1 MTGINY
7 RALNKDQAHQIRE
20 LTGVSGCFAKA
31 TTDRQNR
38 AQYTTYAN
46 ADTSLTGEKASE
58 LSRCIMEGNV
68 ESRVGEDAKN
78 NYYLLIDKTHLLTQK
93 IINNYDSINRG
104 DKGIFLQ
111 ELADLSQQIKALE
124 NDLNMSGDSWSTQ
137 YSDAPE
143 EIKAALTLS
152 YRLMNIV
159 GNHYKHQFWSIFNDR
174 MDLNEIRLINSAME
188 VSVNIAMS
196 MVNRVENTSEIILFE
211 PINVLDNNRGNLQ
224 AAVDVL
230 NRGINEINSALSE
243 VQNTYGGLVAQA
255 QEQINA
261 SVVNQVEAI
270 QSSLR
275 GVTDAPEQLF
285 GDYIKPEF
293 LQSISDNIRKAFSTR
308 DVKYLEVAQESL
320 LELNTAVQII
330 KPVPEMEA
338 NTGNATIVDLQTLSK
353 ELIDTLQVELASVRL
368 MLMALMDP
376 SAVRNNPV
384 KTKDRISNILEGIAR
399 DFSPETIDLLP
410 ESVKEI
416 VQRSVNSAKE
426 NFTAVNEGLD
436 SIQGYLT
443 LKLSIESTLNCQFNS
458 SDETLNFVRVCNMAS
473 RILDRDISDDV
484 QSLANGSQIRDLNDA
499 LNNEV
504 SRYNAM
510 RSAAGRLAMVNFE
523 ATRGWQDIKNVL
535 VSSHSERGSALQILG
550 DSVFTKLCDSVGS
563 ILEPGLTLQSNVLE
577 AIRRA
582 ERDQNNPF
590 AANSKLAN
598 AWQRLS
604 LSVPPKQ
611 LDEQSSFDDVARA
624 IKFKSAVIGFVDV
637 LASEATEHAAQLMVE
652 VFRDEITITDFGY
665 YNPNEVTLA
674 QTETIVDEF
683 VNNVGP
689 SSRIG
694 KAYNTLIERTE
705 NSRQNNR
712 VNSAGRGGYV
722 PLDDNPSR
730 AGGSGYVAVDLLCQM
745 QSARING
752 PRILA
757 TALLSP
763 NAHASEPG
771 FLGIGSRS
779 AVDDNMATL
788 IRVLSQLAC
797 SNVSRWIND
806 SGNIQSQIRKDLWQH
821 ARWLNNSIA
830 TLVPSTG
837 YTVLPDNYTYGDHAN
852 DGFFKKGG
860 AILGAFLGTTGS
872 TGKAEAMF
880 MVQALSGL
888 NSDTKN
894 LWQTFEH
901 TAANNFGMLTASSRE
916 VVNALN
922 EIYTSSDDDLTEDR
936 LRRCQKIIVRNL
948 ITRSQTPVNA
958 SDSSVFFNPLITNH
972 ALKVPEGSPD
982 AAHKDEIYKFWK
994 AVNVSA
1000 ELPSLHREIISTRR
1014 AMMSHQGNDEFSAP
1028 EHLNQR
1034 LYVQGIVCRSRNLPP
1049 VNLGLLP
1056 ALITPTGSVYN
1067 NPQGQQLNV
1076 EGTDNNP
1083 QGQQLNVEDTDNNPQ
1098 GQQLN
1103 VEDTDNNPQG
1113 QQLNVEGT
1121 DNNPQGQQL
1130 NVEGTDN
1137 NPQGQQLNV
1146 EGTDNNPQNYYIV
1159 KNILD
1164 GTVTPS
1170 NVSVILNWRERIH
1183 SDHMALMG
1191 GGVVNILS
1199 DGPESHEIHGSGGYY
1214 TIGQVVAAKNSSA
1227 SRAPG
1232 TILSSAL
1239 TASELQL
1246 QQEIVANT
1254 NLLTGLIEEEKDKS
1268 RALKQLQK
1276 SWFKNDK
1283 DKQEIQE
1290 LENSLQELR
1299 MIIAGLE
1306 SDLNKQVN
1314 DVLIGGIVGKI
1325 PFNFADVIYLFAF
1338 DTDVNAWM
1346 MSRNVYPGSEL
1357 YSEENMMEAFREYL
1371 MSHVAL

>member
-1 MTGINY
+1 MTGMSY
-7 RALNKDQAHQIRE
+7 QALNKNLAHQIRE
-20 LTGVSGCFAKA
+20 LTGVSGCFANA
-31 TTDRQNR
+31 TTERQNR

-46 ADTSLTGEKASE
+46 AGTSLTEEEVSKLISD
-58 LSRCIMEGNV
+58 ITEGNV
-68 ESRVGEDAKN
+68 DSQVEDEAVKK
-78 NYYLLIDKTHLLTQK
+78 NYYLLIEKTHELAQK
-93 IINNYDSINRG
+93 IIIHYDSINRG
-104 DKGIFLQ
+104 DDNGIFLQ
-111 ELADLSQQIKALE
+111 ELASLSQQIEALE
-124 NDLNMSGDSWSTQ
+124 NVLSMSGDSWSTR
-137 YSDAPE
+137 YADAPKE
-143 EIKAALTLS
+143 MKAAFTLS

-174 MDLNEIRLINSAME
+174 MDLDEIKQIHNAME
-188 VSVNIAMS
+188 VSVTIARG
-196 MVNRVENTSEIILFE
+196 VVAQIENTPEIILVK
-211 PINVLDNNRGNLQ
+211 PINVLNNNKGDLR

-230 NRGINEINSALSE
+230 NRGINEINSALSR
-243 VQNTYGGLVAQA
+243 VHRMYGGLVAQA

-285 GDYIKPEF
+285 GDYIEPEF
-293 LQSISDNIRKAFSTR
+293 LQSISDNIRNAFSTR
-308 DVKYLEVAQESL
+308 NVQYLEVAQRSL

-368 MLMALMDP
+368 MLMALKDP
-376 SAVRNNPV
+376 SAVHDDPV
-384 KTKDRISNILEGIAR
+384 QTEKEISNILAGIDR
-399 DFSPETIDLLP
+399 DFSPEKIGLLP

-426 NFTAVNEGLD
+426 NFTAVNKGLEL
-436 SIQGYLT
+436 IQDY
-443 LKLSIESTLNCQFNS
+443 LKLKQSIEDTLNCQFS
-458 SDETLNFVRVCNMAS
+458 LPDETLNFVRVCNMAS
-473 RILDRDISDDV
+473 RILGRDISDGV
-484 QSLANGSQIRDLNDA
+484 QLRANSSQISALNEV

-510 RSAAGRLAMVNFE
+510 RRAAGQLAEVNFK
-523 ATRGWQDIKNVL
+523 ATKGWQDTKNVL
-535 VSSHSERGSALQILG
+535 VSSHSERGSALRILG
-550 DSVFTKLCDSVGS
+550 DSVFTKLCGSVGS
-563 ILEPGLTLQSNVLE
+563 ILKPGFTLKSNVLD
-577 AIRRA
+577 AISLA
-582 ERDQNNPF
+582 KRDQNNPF

-604 LSVPPKQ
+604 LSVPPER
-611 LDEQSSFDDVARA
+611 LDAQSSFDDVARA
-624 IKFKSAVIGFVDV
+624 IEFKSAVIGFVDV
-637 LASEATEHAAQLMVE
+637 LASEATKHAAQLMVE

-665 YNPNEVTLA
+665 YNPNEVALD

-683 VNNVGP
+683 VKNVGP

-712 VNSAGRGGYV
+712 VNSAGL
-722 PLDDNPSR
+722 PLVDNPSG

-763 NAHASEPG
+763 NAFASEPG
-771 FLGIGSRS
+771 FLGMGRRS
-779 AVDDNMATL
+779 VVNENMATL

-797 SNVSRWIND
+797 SDVSRWINA
-806 SGNIQSQIRKDLWQH
+806 SGNIHSKIREDLWLH

-837 YTVLPDNYTYGDHAN
+837 YTFLPDNYTYGDHAN
-852 DGFFKKGG
+852 DGVFKKGG
-860 AILGAFLGTTGS
+860 AILGAFLGMTGS

-894 LWQTFEH
+894 LWKTFKH

-916 VVNALN
+916 VINALN
-922 EIYTSSDDDLTEDR
+922 EIYTSSDNGLTENR
-936 LRRCQKIIVRNL
+936 LRRCQKIIVRDL
-948 ITRSQTPVNA
+948 ITRSQAPVNA

-982 AAHKDEIYKFWK
+982 AAHQDEIYKFWK
-994 AVNVSA
+994 DVNVSA
-1000 ELPSLHREIISTRR
+1000 ESLSLHCEIISTRR

-1028 EHLNQR
+1028 ERLNQR

-1056 ALITPTGSVYN
+1056 TLITPTGSVYN

-1076 EGTDNNP
+1076 EGTDNNL
-1083 QGQQLNVEDTDNNPQ
+1083 QGQQLNVEDTDNN
-1098 GQQLN
+1098 L
-1103 VEDTDNNPQG
+1103 
-1113 QQLNVEGT
+1113 
-1121 DNNPQGQQL
+1121 
-1130 NVEGTDN
+1130 
-1137 NPQGQQLNV
+1137 QGQQLNV

-1170 NVSVILNWRERIH
+1170 NVSVIRNWRERIH
-1183 SDHMALMG
+1183 SGHMALMG

-1214 TIGQVVAAKNSSA
+1214 TIGRVVAAENSS
-1227 SRAPG
+1227 APG

-1239 TASELQL
+1239 TESELQ
-1246 QQEIVANT
+1246 QQQAIAGNT
-1254 NLLTGLIEEEKDKS
+1254 DLLNDLIEEEKEQS
-1268 RALKQLQK
+1268 RALNQLQNAW
-1276 SWFKNDK
+1276 WFQK
-1283 DKQEIQE
+1283 DEQKIQE
-1290 LENSLQELR
+1290 LENSLQKLR
-1299 MIIAGLE
+1299 TIRAELE
-1306 SDLNKQVN
+1306 SNLKEQVN

-1346 MSRNVYPGSEL
+1346 MSRNVYPGSKL
-1357 YSEENMMEAFREYL
+1357 YSEENMMEAFRKYL

>member
-31 TTDRQNR
+31 TIDRQNR

-46 ADTSLTGEKASE
+46 ADTSLTGEKASK
-58 LSRCIMEGNV
+58 LSRCIMNGNV
-68 ESRVGEDAKN
+68 ESWVSEDAKN
-78 NYYLLIDKTHLLTQK
+78 DYYRLIDKTHLLTQK

-124 NDLNMSGDSWSTQ
+124 DDLNMSGDSWSTQ

-143 EIKAALTLS
+143 EMKAALTLS

-174 MDLNEIRLINSAME
+174 MDLNEIGLINSAME
-188 VSVNIAMS
+188 VSVNIAKS
-196 MVNRVENTSEIILFE
+196 MVERMANTPEIILPE
-211 PINVLDNNRGNLQ
+211 PIDVLNNNRGNLQ
-224 AAVDVL
+224 EAVDVL

-293 LQSISDNIRKAFSTR
+293 LQSISNNIREAFSTR
-308 DVKYLEVAQESL
+308 DVKYLEMAQESL
-320 LELNTAVQII
+320 LELNTVVQII

-376 SAVRNNPV
+376 SAVRNDPV
-384 KTKDRISNILEGIAR
+384 ETKERISNILEEIAR
-399 DFSPETIDLLP
+399 DFSPETIGLLP

-436 SIQGYLT
+436 LIQGYLT
-443 LKLSIESTLNCQFNS
+443 LKHSIESTLNYQFNS
-458 SDETLNFVRVCNMAS
+458 PDETLNFVHVCNMAS
-473 RILDRDISDDV
+473 RILERDISDDV
-484 QSLANGSQIRDLNDA
+484 QSLANGSQISVSDLNDA
-499 LNNEV
+499 LNNEA

-510 RSAAGRLAMVNFE
+510 RSAAGRLARVNFE
-523 ATRGWQDIKNVL
+523 ATSGWQDIKNVL
-535 VSSHSERGSALQILG
+535 VSSHSEPGSALQILG
-550 DSVFTKLCDSVGS
+550 DSVFTKLRNSVRS

-577 AIRRA
+577 AIRLA
-582 ERDQNNPF
+582 ERDRDNPF
-590 AANSKLAN
+590 AANPKLAN

-604 LSVPPKQ
+604 LSVPPEQ
-611 LDEQSSFDDVARA
+611 LDKQSSFDDVARA

-652 VFRDEITITDFGY
+652 VFRDDITITDFGY

-689 SSRIG
+689 RSRIG

-705 NSRQNNR
+705 NSRQHNR
-712 VNSAGRGGYV
+712 VNSAGRGGDV
-722 PLDDNPSR
+722 PLVDNPSR

-763 NAHASEPG
+763 NAHASAPG
-771 FLGIGSRS
+771 FLGIGNRS

-797 SNVSRWIND
+797 SNVSRWING
-806 SGNIQSQIRKDLWQH
+806 SGNIQSKIRKDLWQH

-860 AILGAFLGTTGS
+860 AILGALLGTTGS

-901 TAANNFGMLTASSRE
+901 TAANNFGMLTASSKE
-916 VVNALN
+916 VVDALN

-936 LRRCQKIIVRNL
+936 LRTCQKIIVRNL

-982 AAHKDEIYKFWK
+982 AAHQDEIYKFWK

-1014 AMMSHQGNDEFSAP
+1014 AMMSHQGNDEFSDP
-1028 EHLNQR
+1028 ERLNQR
-1034 LYVQGIVCRSRNLPP
+1034 LYVQGIVCQSRNLPP

-1056 ALITPTGSVYN
+1056 ALITPTGGVY
-1067 NPQGQQLNV
+1067 
-1076 EGTDNNP
+1076 
-1083 QGQQLNVEDTDNNPQ
+1083 
-1098 GQQLN
+1098 
-1103 VEDTDNNPQG
+1103 NNPQG

-1170 NVSVILNWRERIH
+1170 NVSVILNWRKRIH

-1199 DGPESHEIHGSGGYY
+1199 DGPKSHEIHGSGGYY
-1214 TIGQVVAAKNSSA
+1214 TIGQVVAAENSSA

-1239 TASELQL
+1239 TTSELQ
-1246 QQEIVANT
+1246 QQVEIAGHADQLN
-1254 NLLTGLIEEEKDKS
+1254 NLIKEKKDKS
-1268 RALKQLQK
+1268 RALEQLQK
-1276 SWFKNDK
+1276 SWFKNDE
-1283 DKQEIQE
+1283 DKRKIQE
-1290 LENSLQELR
+1290 LENRLQDLGI
-1299 MIIAGLE
+1299 IIADLE
-1306 SDLNKQVN
+1306 SYLNKQVN

-1338 DTDVNAWM
+1338 DADVNAWM

-1357 YSEENMMEAFREYL
+1357 YSEENMMEAFRKYL

>member
-1 MTGINY
+1 MTGMSY
-7 RALNKDQAHQIRE
+7 QALNKNLAHQIRE

-31 TTDRQNR
+31 TTERQNR

-46 ADTSLTGEKASE
+46 AGTSLTEEEVSK
-58 LSRCIMEGNV
+58 LIRDITEGNV
-68 ESRVGEDAKN
+68 DSQVGEAVEDVEAVKK
-78 NYYLLIDKTHLLTQK
+78 NYYLLIEKTHELAQK
-93 IINNYDSINRG
+93 IIINYNSINRG
-104 DKGIFLQ
+104 DDNGIFLQ
-111 ELADLSQQIKALE
+111 ELASLSQQIKALE
-124 NDLNMSGDSWSTQ
+124 NVLSMSGDSWSTR
-137 YSDAPE
+137 YADAPKE
-143 EIKAALTLS
+143 MKAAFTLS

-174 MDLNEIRLINSAME
+174 MDLDEITLINNAME
-188 VSVNIAMS
+188 VSVTIARG
-196 MVNRVENTSEIILFE
+196 VVAQIENTPEIKLVK
-211 PINVLDNNRGNLQ
+211 PINVLNNNKGDLR

-230 NRGINEINSALSE
+230 NRGIDEINSALSR
-243 VQNTYGGLVAQA
+243 VHRMYGGLVAQA

-275 GVTDAPEQLF
+275 GVTNAPEQLF
-285 GDYIKPEF
+285 GDYIKPKF
-293 LQSISDNIRKAFSTR
+293 LQSISYNIRQAFSAR
-308 DVKYLEVAQESL
+308 DVQYLEVAQRSL

-368 MLMALMDP
+368 MLMALKDP
-376 SAVRNNPV
+376 SAVHDDPV
-384 KTKDRISNILEGIAR
+384 QTEKEISNILAGIDR
-399 DFSPETIDLLP
+399 DFSPEKIGLLP

-426 NFTAVNEGLD
+426 NFTAVNKGLEL
-436 SIQGYLT
+436 IQDY
-443 LKLSIESTLNCQFNS
+443 LKLKQSIEDTLNCQFS
-458 SDETLNFVRVCNMAS
+458 LPDETLNFVRVCNMAS
-473 RILDRDISDDV
+473 RILGRDISDGV
-484 QSLANGSQIRDLNDA
+484 QLRANSSQISALNEV

-510 RSAAGRLAMVNFE
+510 RRAAGQLAEVNFK
-523 ATRGWQDIKNVL
+523 ATKGWQDTKNVL
-535 VSSHSERGSALQILG
+535 VSSHSDQGSALRILG
-550 DSVFTKLCDSVGS
+550 NSVFTKLCDSVGS
-563 ILEPGLTLQSNVLE
+563 ILKPGLTLKSNVLE
-577 AIRRA
+577 AISLAKR
-582 ERDQNNPF
+582 EQNNPF
-590 AANSKLAN
+590 ATNSKLAN

-604 LSVPPKQ
+604 LSVPPEQ
-611 LDEQSSFDDVARA
+611 LNEQSSFDDVARA
-624 IKFKSAVIGFVDV
+624 IEFKSAVIGFVDV
-637 LASEATEHAAQLMVE
+637 LASEATKHAAQLMVE
-652 VFRDEITITDFGY
+652 VFRDEITLTDFGY
-665 YNPNEVTLA
+665 YNPNEVNLA
-674 QTETIVDEF
+674 QIEAIVDEF
-683 VNNVGP
+683 VKNVGP

-712 VNSAGRGGYV
+712 VNSAGL
-722 PLDDNPSR
+722 PLVDNPSG

-763 NAHASEPG
+763 NAFASEPG
-771 FLGIGSRS
+771 FLGMGRRS
-779 AVDDNMATL
+779 VVNDNMATL

-797 SNVSRWIND
+797 SNVSLWINA
-806 SGNIQSQIRKDLWQH
+806 SGNIRSEIREDFWRH

-830 TLVPSTG
+830 KLVPSTG

-852 DGFFKKGG
+852 DGFLKKGG
-860 AILGAFLGTTGS
+860 AILGAFLGITGS

-894 LWQTFEH
+894 LWKTLEH

-922 EIYTSSDDDLTEDR
+922 EIYTSGDDDLTENR
-936 LRRCQKIIVRNL
+936 LRKCQETIVRNL
-948 ITRSQTPVNA
+948 ITRSQSPVNA

-982 AAHKDEIYKFWK
+982 AAHQDEIYKFWK
-994 AVNVSA
+994 DVNVSA
-1000 ELPSLHREIISTRR
+1000 ESQSLYREIISTRR
-1014 AMMSHQGNDEFSAP
+1014 AMMSYQGNDEFSAP
-1028 EHLNQR
+1028 ERLNQR
-1034 LYVQGIVCRSRNLPP
+1034 LFVQGIVCRSRNLPP

-1056 ALITPTGSVYN
+1056 TLITPTGSVYN

-1076 EGTDNNP
+1076 EGTDNN
-1083 QGQQLNVEDTDNNPQ
+1083 L
-1098 GQQLN
+1098 
-1103 VEDTDNNPQG
+1103 
-1113 QQLNVEGT
+1113 
-1121 DNNPQGQQL
+1121 
-1130 NVEGTDN
+1130 
-1137 NPQGQQLNV
+1137 QGQQLNV

-1170 NVSVILNWRERIH
+1170 NVSVIRNWRERIH
-1183 SDHMALMG
+1183 SGHMALMG
-1191 GGVVNILS
+1191 EGVVNILS
-1199 DGPESHEIHGSGGYY
+1199 DGPESHEIHGGGGYY
-1214 TIGQVVAAKNSSA
+1214 TIGQVVVEKNSSA

-1239 TASELQL
+1239 TASELQK
-1246 QQEIVANT
+1246 QQEIAGIT
-1254 NLLTGLIEEEKDKS
+1254 KLLNDLIEEEKNK
-1268 RALKQLQK
+1268 RGALNQLQNAL
-1276 SWFKNDK
+1276 WFKDEK
-1283 DKQEIQE
+1283 KIQE
-1290 LENSLQELR
+1290 LENSLQELGTMR
-1299 MIIAGLE
+1299 AELE
-1306 SDLNKQVN
+1306 SKLKEQVN

-1346 MSRNVYPGSEL
+1346 MSRNVYPGSKL
-1357 YSEENMMEAFREYL
+1357 YSEENMMEAFRKYL